1 MGHEQ
6 TYMKEN
12 LIGSI
17 SHQPASAILVGS
29 SLPDFRELFLVRGP
43 VLQEV
48 EGLICLYKQ
57 IIALADSS

>member
-1 MGHEQ
+1 
-6 TYMKEN
+6 MKEN
-12 LIGSI
+12 LIGSV